1 MINQAYVLIFSCSS
15 CSDLQY
21 HESHIIKVCIDNLD
35 TQVILVDGVLVVFTE
50 EMERAPS
57 AASGVLSRQIS
68 EK

>member
-1 MINQAYVLIFSCSS
+1 M
-15 CSDLQY
+15 
-21 HESHIIKVCIDNLD
+21 CIDNLD
-35 TQVILVDGVLVVFTE
+35 TQVILVDGVMVVFTE